1 MKKPILLINDDQEIV
16 SQVTK
21 VLKDGNYYHI
31 TAATAQ
37 EALMKASGYD
47 FALIVLDLKLPDMDG
62 DQLYGKLIASESH
75 YVVPVVALVD
85 SLDAQEVQVVNR
97 LIPQGTVTLLS
108 KPVKTEWLEDL
119 FSRYGEKKG

>member
-1 MKKPILLINDDQEIV
+1 
-16 SQVTK
+16 
-21 VLKDGNYYHI
+21 
-31 TAATAQ
+31 
-37 EALMKASGYD
+37 
-47 FALIVLDLKLPDMDG
+47 MDG
-62 DQLYGKLIASESH
+62 DELYGKLIESESH

-85 SLDAQEVQVVNR
+85 SLDSQEVQVVNR

>member
-1 MKKPILLINDDQEIV
+1 MKKPILLINDDEELV

-21 VLKDGNYYHI
+21 VLKDGGYYYM
-31 TAATAQ
+31 TAATAK
-37 EALMKASGYD
+37 EALTQASGYD
-47 FALIVLDLKLPDMDG
+47 FALILLDLKLPDMDG
-62 DQLYGKLIASESH
+62 DQLYGKLIESESH

-85 SLDAQEVQVVNR
+85 SLDSQEVQVVNR

-108 KPVKTEWLEDL
+108 KPLKTEWLEDL